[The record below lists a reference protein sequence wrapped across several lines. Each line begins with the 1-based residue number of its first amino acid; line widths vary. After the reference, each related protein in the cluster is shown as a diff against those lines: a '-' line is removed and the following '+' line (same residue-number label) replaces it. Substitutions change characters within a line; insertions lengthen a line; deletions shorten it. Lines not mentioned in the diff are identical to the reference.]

1 MKLND
6 VYTYLVVEADEKKKK
21 DDDTTVT
28 VTVSGRGTEEVPAEK
43 EPKGADTEA
52 NGPKEDDA
60 DPKDKQARMD
70 AAKNETMKTMRRRV
84 TEVRNKLDKALDE
97 AEDVYQ
103 MTETMNEELGM
114 GSFSKKLMSAIS
126 TGRQAVDKLTEI
138 AKKAR

>member
-1 MKLND
+1 MRLND

-21 DDDTTVT
+21 NDDTTVT
-28 VTVSGRGTEEVPAEK
+28 VTVSGRGTEEEQ
-43 EPKGADTEA
+43 EPKGADIEA

-60 DPKDKQARMD
+60 EPKDQQARLD
-70 AAKNETMKTMRRRV
+70 AAKSEGIKTMRRRV

-97 AEDVYQ
+97 ADDVY
-103 MTETMNEELGM
+103 TMIDTMDESMGM

-138 AKKAR
+138 AKKSR